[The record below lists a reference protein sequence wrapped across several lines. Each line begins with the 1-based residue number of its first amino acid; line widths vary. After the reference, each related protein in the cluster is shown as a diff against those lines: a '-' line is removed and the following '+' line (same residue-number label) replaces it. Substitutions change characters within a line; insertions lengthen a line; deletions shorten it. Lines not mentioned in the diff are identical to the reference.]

1 MDVWSPD
8 LTACRGPRYR
18 AIADCLAR
26 DIRAGRLAGGDR
38 LPPHRELAERL
49 GVTVGTVSR
58 AYAEADRRGLVRG
71 EVGRGTFVR
80 AGAADRPEGGA
91 DGGAD
96 GGPIDLGLNLPLH
109 AEDPDLGA
117 ALRELAGRPHV
128 SELLGYQPT
137 LGAARHRRAGAA
149 WLARHGLDT
158 APGRVVVTAGAQH
171 AITVILGTLCRAGD
185 VVLTE
190 PLTYPG
196 LMSVARLLG
205 LRPRP
210 VAVDH
215 EGLRPDALAEAAA
228 ELGPGQVVYCL
239 PTLHNPTTASMSPQR
254 RQAIAEV
261 ARAHDLRLV
270 EDDVHRLLAPDA
282 GPPLAALAPE
292 RTCYIAS
299 TSKVVAGGLRVAFV
313 TVPPGVAEGVAH
325 TVSASLWMPSPLT
338 AELAAGWIEDGTA
351 VATAER
357 KRREAAARQALARQ
371 MLPDARLR
379 GGGAS
384 FFLWLELTGGW
395 TAEQF
400 AATARRAGVIVAP
413 AGAFALPGLAPPAAV
428 RLSLSAP
435 RERETLTAGLRVL
448 ADILTR
454 GPAPAP
460 AIV

>member
-1 MDVWSPD
+1 MSPWTPD
-8 LTACRGPRYR
+8 ITAHTGPRYL
-18 AIADCLAR
+18 AIADCLAD

-38 LPPHRELAERL
+38 LPPQRELAERL

-58 AYAEADRRGLVRG
+58 AYGEADRRGLVRG
-71 EVGRGTFVR
+71 EVGRGTYVCSR
-80 AGAADRPEGGA
+80 APERPGAGGGGGA
-91 DGGAD
+91 
-96 GGPIDLGLNLPLH
+96 IDLGLNLPLH
-109 AEDPDLGA
+109 AEDPDLAA
-117 ALRELAGRPHV
+117 ALRELAARPGV
-128 SELLGYQPT
+128 NDLLGYQPT

-149 WLARHGLDT
+149 WLARHGLEV
-158 APGRVVVTAGAQH
+158 APERVVVTAGAQH

-210 VAVDH
+210 VAVDA
-215 EGLRPDALAEAAA
+215 EGLRPDALAAACA
-228 ELGPGQVVYCL
+228 ELGPGRVLYCL
-239 PTLHNPTTASMSPQR
+239 PTLHNPTTATMSPAR
-254 RQAIAEV
+254 REAVAAV
-261 ARAHDLRLV
+261 ARAHDLRIV
-270 EDDVHRLLAPDA
+270 EDDVHRLLAPGA
-282 GPPLAALAPE
+282 GLPLAALAPE

-313 TVPPGVAEGVAH
+313 AVPPGTAEGIAH

-351 VATAER
+351 DRTAER
-357 KRREAAARQALARQ
+357 KRAEAAARQTVAREL
-371 MLPDARLR
+371 LPDARLR
-379 GGGAS
+379 GGEAS
-384 FFLWLELTGGW
+384 FFLWLELADGW
-395 TAEQF
+395 TADGF
-400 AATARRAGVIVAP
+400 VAAARRRGVVVAS
-413 AGAFALPGLAPPAAV
+413 AAAFTLPGVEVPAAV

-435 RERETLTAGLRVL
+435 RGREEMIAGLRVL
-448 ADILTR
+448 ADILAR